1 MDVKVKL
8 EGCIKECIEVGGKSN
23 EEIYEICNN
32 ILTKYRR
39 KSRKSR
45 KIVCRPVML
54 ISESSCDEENH

>member
-8 EGCIKECIEVGGKSN
+8 EVCIKECIEVGGKSN

-32 ILTKYRR
+32 ILAKYRR
-39 KSRKSR
+39 KGRKSR

-54 ISESSCDEENH
+54 ISESSCDEENQ